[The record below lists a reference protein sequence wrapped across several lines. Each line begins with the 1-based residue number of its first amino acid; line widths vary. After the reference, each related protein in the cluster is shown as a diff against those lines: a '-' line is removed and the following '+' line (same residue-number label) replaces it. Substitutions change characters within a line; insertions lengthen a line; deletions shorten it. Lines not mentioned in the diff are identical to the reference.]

1 MEVRNNI
8 KHGSSFR
15 SSDWDSIR
23 EGDNK
28 EEEEEVELQWAAI
41 ERLSTFRR
49 LRTSL
54 FENSS
59 NGDDDGKRSAEF
71 EGKRV
76 MTDVTKLSS
85 LQRRLFI
92 NKMIKNVEK
101 DNLHFLQKLKDRID
115 R

>member
-1 MEVRNNI
+1 MEVRSNI
-8 KHGSSFR
+8 EHGSSFR
-15 SSDWDSIR
+15 SGDWDSIR
-23 EGDNK
+23 EGDN
-28 EEEEEVELQWAAI
+28 EEDEEVELQWAAI
-41 ERLSTFRR
+41 ERLPTFRR

-59 NGDDDGKRSAEF
+59 NGDDDGNRSTEC

-76 MTDVTKLSS
+76 ATNVTKLSS

-92 NKMIKNVEK
+92 NKMIKNIEK
-101 DNLHFLQKLKDRID
+101 DNLRFLQKLKDRID